1 MPESTTSKPDQGG
14 KMRQTMQRH
23 WCMLRLV
30 PKAPQKITAGELCRR
45 LASDS
50 FIVTERTIQRDLVE
64 LSALFPLIS
73 DEREKPFG
81 WSWKADAPRL
91 DLPGLDAAEAL
102 MMVMVEQHLKHVLP
116 PATVKRLKPHFDLAR
131 DALAKLPDQRSNRA
145 WLKKVR
151 VIAPMQRL
159 EAPAIKADVQE
170 AVFNALLAERQLEV
184 KFRQRNAE
192 RDSGGVVHPL
202 AIVQRG
208 AVTYLICTFYTYTDY
223 RLLTLHRIQQAKVL
237 DEPAKRPTNFSVD
250 QLINDGLLGFGE
262 SEPIQLVAEFYDG
275 AGEHLFETPI
285 SPQQQLERLDN
296 NIVRLTAPVQLTN
309 ELRWWLLGFG
319 ARVEVI
325 APETLREEMAAEVKQ
340 ASSRYAP
347 T

>member
-1 MPESTTSKPDQGG
+1 
-14 KMRQTMQRH
+14 MRQTMQRH

-30 PKAPQKITAGELCRR
+30 PRAPQKITAGELCRR
-45 LASDS
+45 LASES

-91 DLPGLDAAEAL
+91 DLPGLDPAEAL

-116 PATVKRLKPHFDLAR
+116 PATVKRLKSHFDLAR
-131 DALAKLPDQRSNRA
+131 DALSKLPDQRSNRA
-145 WLKKVR
+145 WLSKVR
-151 VIAPMQRL
+151 VISPVQRL
-159 EAPAIKADVQE
+159 KAPTIKADVQE
-170 AVFNALLAERQLEV
+170 AVFSALLNERQLEV

-192 RDSGGVVHPL
+192 RDSEGVVHPL

-208 AVTYLICTFYTYTDY
+208 AVTYLICTFYTYSDF
-223 RLLTLHRIQQAKVL
+223 RLLTLHRIQRAKVL
-237 DEPAKRPTNFSVD
+237 DEPANRPANFSVD
-250 QLINDGLLGFGE
+250 QLINKGLLGFGDA
-262 SEPIQLVAEFYDG
+262 EPIQLVAEFYDG

-285 SPQQQLERLDN
+285 SPDQELERPDIN
-296 NIVRLTAPVQLTN
+296 TVRLKAPVQLTN

-319 ARVEVI
+319 SRVQVLE
-325 APETLREEMAAEVKQ
+325 PKKLRESIASEVAQ
-340 ASSRYAP
+340 ASERY
-347 T
+347 